1 MNTTPTLAMIA
12 LTFALAAVTASD
24 ARADAPPPARAL
36 GVDAVVALPIGDYA
50 DVASVAA
57 GAMGRAAFPAGPAV
71 ATVRAGALLHAMK
84 ADGASLIYVPI
95 WAGVRLPLGASG
107 LFVAAELGVTI
118 AHAAVDT
125 GVGDGADTQTELG
138 ASLGVGLRRG
148 GLTVVGGLLAPDL
161 GDTAALGASAGFDF
175 ATF

>member
-1 MNTTPTLAMIA
+1 MHTTI
-12 LTFALAAVTASD
+12 TFALATLALALAAAD
-24 ARADAPPPARAL
+24 ARGDAPPPARAL
-36 GVDAVVALPIGDYA
+36 GADAVVALPVGDYA

-57 GAMGRAAFPAGPAV
+57 GAMVRVAIPAGPAV

-84 ADGASLIYVPI
+84 VDGASLIYVPV
-95 WAGVRLPLGASG
+95 WAGARLPIGASG

-118 AHAAVDT
+118 AHASVDT
-125 GVGDGADTQTELG
+125 GFGDGADTKTELG

>member
-1 MNTTPTLAMIA
+1 
-12 LTFALAAVTASD
+12 
-24 ARADAPPPARAL
+24 
-36 GVDAVVALPIGDYA
+36 
-50 DVASVAA
+50 
-57 GAMGRAAFPAGPAV
+57 
-71 ATVRAGALLHAMK
+71 MK

-95 WAGVRLPLGASG
+95 WAGVRMPLGASG

>member
-1 MNTTPTLAMIA
+1 MNPTPT
-12 LTFALAAVTASD
+12 TALATLATLALGLAAAA

-36 GVDAVVALPIGDYA
+36 GADAIVALPVGDYA

-57 GAMGRAAFPAGPAV
+57 GAMVRAAIPAGPAV

-84 ADGASLIYVPI
+84 IDGASLVYVPI
-95 WAGVRLPLGASG
+95 WAGARLPIGGAG

-118 AHAAVDT
+118 AHASVDT
-125 GVGDGADTQTELG
+125 EFGDGADTKTELG

-148 GLTVVGGLLAPDL
+148 GLTIVGGLLAPDL
-161 GDTAALGASAGFDF
+161 GDTAALGASVGLDF